1 MHQSEQPHSHNEKID
16 EINLPAIPR
25 EDITAEKIFQLAEM
39 ANTPSGV
46 CKAFVQM
53 MSAYGSP
60 KMEEILYN
68 LKTPEWLERVVAAT
82 PEKGNESAHR
92 KVLLSWIYRWKTHHE
107 LTSESLCEP
116 ENKRQNYPIK
126 QIHYSDAIL
135 SRLSLTKSQQRLLD
149 EIEYLPPNPRGYFSG
164 MGVSIRMEK
173 IRDEFSERA
182 IKLKEAGEY
191 ITLAVDAW
199 ILAGIPRH
207 TYLAFSELSYVAARV
222 KGSEHQL
229 VTTIMEDLITTRFD
243 SGFYDEDFIRK
254 INGALGGFCYKPL
267 PPEQYERINLY
278 PGEFY
283 TAVFGNNDRY
293 AVKVLKDMLSSKEA
307 TAKFVQHKQSFPIEF
322 ALSREERE
330 RSHGIYHLQVIVPGH
345 SRSQRFFT
353 LKNSLTGQP
362 VHHLFSITRTRGPI
376 KQLPLKY
383 LNPYSMNFLSH

>member
-1 MHQSEQPHSHNEKID
+1 
-16 EINLPAIPR
+16 
-25 EDITAEKIFQLAEM
+25 
-39 ANTPSGV
+39 
-46 CKAFVQM
+46 
-53 MSAYGSP
+53 
-60 KMEEILYN
+60 
-68 LKTPEWLERVVAAT
+68 
-82 PEKGNESAHR
+82 
-92 KVLLSWIYRWKTHHE
+92 
-107 LTSESLCEP
+107 
-116 ENKRQNYPIK
+116 
-126 QIHYSDAIL
+126 
-135 SRLSLTKSQQRLLD
+135 
-149 EIEYLPPNPRGYFSG
+149 
-164 MGVSIRMEK
+164 
-173 IRDEFSERA
+173 
-182 IKLKEAGEY
+182 
-191 ITLAVDAW
+191 
-199 ILAGIPRH
+199 
-207 TYLAFSELSYVAARV
+207 
-222 KGSEHQL
+222 
-229 VTTIMEDLITTRFD
+229 MEDLITTRFD